1 MMMDMNMNKMGKQM
15 MDFYKTTFDNSF
27 SAMLMVQEQMEHMT
41 NMFLG
46 QTAAFPEEGKKALQE
61 WIKAYKKGREEF
73 KKSVDENFKRMAEA
87 SKPLEP
93 AKPVTKQ
100 SESKT
105 PAAKPSKSKTPA
117 AKPSGPKAPATK
129 PSEPAVPSL
138 KPSVTATPVIKPSE
152 PAPPAA
158 EVSVV
163 QTPARSI
170 ILPPR
175 RP

>member
-105 PAAKPSKSKTPA
+105 PAAKPS
-117 AKPSGPKAPATK
+117 G
-129 PSEPAVPSL
+129 PAVPSF